1 MRKEVMST
9 RRVCGPAQAWPRL
22 LRSQGASP
30 VPAGGPERL
39 GDVLVNLYMG
49 FGRAECSNAG
59 VVDKTHEHKFFESR
73 EPGEV
78 PHWVKKDSISTLMDL
93 HEKMACVSGILAD
106 VTLNPNL

>member
-1 MRKEVMST
+1 
-9 RRVCGPAQAWPRL
+9 
-22 LRSQGASP
+22 
-30 VPAGGPERL
+30 
-39 GDVLVNLYMG
+39 MG

-78 PHWVKKDSISTLMDL
+78 PHWVKKDCTSTLMDL
-93 HEKMACVSGILAD
+93 HEKVACASGILAD

>member
-1 MRKEVMST
+1 MCGARQKPGHASCAARVHHLSLPEVPRAWGMYWDRST
-9 RRVCGPAQAWPRL
+9 W
-22 LRSQGASP
+22 
-30 VPAGGPERL
+30 
-39 GDVLVNLYMG
+39 G

-59 VVDKTHEHKFFESR
+59 VVKNTHEYKCFESR

-93 HEKMACVSGILAD
+93 HEKLACASGILAD

>member
-1 MRKEVMST
+1 MST

-49 FGRAECSNAG
+49 FGRAACSNAG
-59 VVDKTHEHKFFESR
+59 VVDKTHEHNFFESR

-93 HEKMACVSGILAD
+93 HEKLACASGILAD